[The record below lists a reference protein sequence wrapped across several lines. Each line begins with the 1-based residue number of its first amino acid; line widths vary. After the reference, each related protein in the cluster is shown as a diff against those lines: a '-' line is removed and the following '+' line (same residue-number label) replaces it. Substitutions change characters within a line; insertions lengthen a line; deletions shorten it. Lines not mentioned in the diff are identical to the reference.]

1 MPLITGRH
9 GIKNHRRLSI
19 PGLGVICHALPRQTG
34 STHISKA
41 AAMKFM
47 QFTLAAALLAGA
59 SLAHAYDPKAT
70 IADLDARLAKIG
82 APKLEGNEEVAGKNV
97 PALFF
102 GARKI
107 NNNFDVV
114 DAVRK
119 AHNATATVFVKDGD
133 EFVRVSTNV
142 LTPEGKRGVGTQ
154 LARNAAYAAVSK
166 GEQFCGPIDVLGTA
180 FDACY
185 NPIKDGAGK
194 IIGVSYI
201 GHKK

>member
-1 MPLITGRH
+1 
-9 GIKNHRRLSI
+9 
-19 PGLGVICHALPRQTG
+19 
-34 STHISKA
+34 
-41 AAMKFM
+41 MKLNSLA
-47 QFTLAAALLAGA
+47 LAAALMAGMYTA
-59 SLAHAYDPKAT
+59 AHAADPKAT

-82 APKLEGNEEVAGKNV
+82 APKTDGEEKVADKVV

-102 GARKI
+102 GERKI
-107 NNNFDVV
+107 NNNYDVV

-119 AHNATATVFVKDGD
+119 AHGATATVFVKSGD

-154 LARNAAYAAVSK
+154 LARNAAYEAVNTGK
-166 GEQFCGPIDVLGTA
+166 QYCGPIDVLGTA

-185 NPIKDGAGK
+185 NPIRDSSGK
-194 IIGVSYI
+194 IIGASYI

>member
-1 MPLITGRH
+1 MKLKT
-9 GIKNHRRLSI
+9 
-19 PGLGVICHALPRQTG
+19 VIV
-34 STHISKA
+34 A
-41 AAMKFM
+41 AC
-47 QFTLAAALLAGA
+47 LAAGATAAL
-59 SLAHAYDPKAT
+59 AYDPKAT

-82 APKLEGNEEVAGKNV
+82 APKIDGTEEVAGKAV
-97 PALFF
+97 PAIFY

-107 NNNFDVV
+107 NNNYDVV

-119 AHNATATVFVKDGD
+119 AHQATATVFVKSGD

-166 GEQFCGPIDVLGTA
+166 GQQFCGPIDVLGTA
-180 FDACY
+180 YDACY
-185 NPIKDGAGK
+185 NPIKDGGGQ
-194 IIGVSYI
+194 IIGVTYI